1 MKDRYPKC
9 VKKVYTFLS
18 AVTIDPG
25 WWGNAWHRRAGTRGC
40 APGSR
45 ARKSGERWLLVE
57 ALHVSKWG
65 KPEINNTVINW
76 ILELSLCSGGSV
88 RSYVNYEILKVF
100 CLYWIFIFFLI
111 KCFLRTC
118 LLPAIA
124 RGDSGAHLYTSVS
137 AVQLNTTNTHTAVAQ
152 SVV

>member
-88 RSYVNYEILKVF
+88 RSYVNYEILKFFAFTEFSSFSSSNVS
-100 CLYWIFIFFLI
+100 CEHVYSQQLLEVIVVHICTLLCPLYNWS
-111 KCFLRTC
+111 
-118 LLPAIA
+118 LP
-124 RGDSGAHLYTSVS
+124 R
-137 AVQLNTTNTHTAVAQ
+137 HTAV
-152 SVV
+152 SSL